1 MIKKDGRLYNRY
13 DLETVK
19 RKKKESDFFS
29 VNYFSAIPVVV
40 NWLCQQMKNKIIDK
54 EISVEDFD
62 SLVLPP
68 DMVIALN
75 EGDNF
80 YKKHF
85 EDNGLLPTGADTSS
99 LNPLRFTV
107 AVIYDR
113 IWNKERRTEI
123 NLAVYHHLKKFI
135 ETNSAE
141 PLATDPSIA
150 GLSNWKAVIHSF
162 DQQGEFFHAFIDT
175 LPPVEIE
182 KIFLQLLYKP
192 DPANVLKDAECLEK
206 PWTAETYN
214 RAYLKKN
221 DQYKTA
227 KPWIYINELCKDSQ
241 YTAID
246 DELAMHICLVCRL
259 DSSWIV
265 KWIDSLYWPLL
276 QAVGCQ
282 FIRDLEIAEQ
292 CIASVIAQQATI
304 KTAPI
309 HLLLVLLKRYG
320 ELLFEISRNLQTL
333 DNADDKEWKDPELK
347 ESLQRVFAMLF
358 KGEPVYLSDYF
369 IAILDW
375 VTAQHREPWLNH
387 VNGASPLFT
396 ISVLYEVFINLLKE
410 DAKHKH
416 DIAAAIADNGVNWT
430 SIEFLVSL
438 FEEDE
443 SDDAYGKQVI
453 AIIDNYLNST
463 DFTWNSGYQYN
474 NTIVNQSFYL
484 GYLLE
489 KEPGADKAILD
500 RIKTHWVK
508 HEGWGYQDKS
518 HDKPY
523 RKQLFLLL
531 AGISI
536 AYTRYKKGED
546 LVARYLLIE
555 LVSLILQQMR
565 VALYEAEQQR
575 YTIPLRFVIHALAKF
590 DDPQLSVFVRE
601 ISSKIDSIE
610 ILTELMAATAE
621 EMTAGK
627 MQMDASFIA
636 PAISKLNDN
645 FWIIEEKKVYRQ
657 IPGRFAYYEQLRKSI
672 MDFQAGLLHI

>member
-1 MIKKDGRLYNRY
+1 
-13 DLETVK
+13 
-19 RKKKESDFFS
+19 
-29 VNYFSAIPVVV
+29 
-40 NWLCQQMKNKIIDK
+40 
-54 EISVEDFD
+54 
-62 SLVLPP
+62 
-68 DMVIALN
+68 
-75 EGDNF
+75 
-80 YKKHF
+80 
-85 EDNGLLPTGADTSS
+85 
-99 LNPLRFTV
+99 
-107 AVIYDR
+107 
-113 IWNKERRTEI
+113 
-123 NLAVYHHLKKFI
+123 
-135 ETNSAE
+135 
-141 PLATDPSIA
+141 
-150 GLSNWKAVIHSF
+150 
-162 DQQGEFFHAFIDT
+162 
-175 LPPVEIE
+175 
-182 KIFLQLLYKP
+182 
-192 DPANVLKDAECLEK
+192 
-206 PWTAETYN
+206 
-214 RAYLKKN
+214 
-221 DQYKTA
+221 
-227 KPWIYINELCKDSQ
+227 
-241 YTAID
+241 
-246 DELAMHICLVCRL
+246 
-259 DSSWIV
+259 
-265 KWIDSLYWPLL
+265 
-276 QAVGCQ
+276 
-282 FIRDLEIAEQ
+282 
-292 CIASVIAQQATI
+292 
-304 KTAPI
+304 
-309 HLLLVLLKRYG
+309 
-320 ELLFEISRNLQTL
+320 
-333 DNADDKEWKDPELK
+333 
-347 ESLQRVFAMLF
+347 
-358 KGEPVYLSDYF
+358 
-369 IAILDW
+369 
-375 VTAQHREPWLNH
+375 
-387 VNGASPLFT
+387 
-396 ISVLYEVFINLLKE
+396 LYEVFINLLKE